1 MKGSRYP
8 KIALAVALAA
18 ILIAGIVVVNGTVDT
33 ANRTR
38 ITAYFVNTNGLFVGD
53 EVRILGV
60 PVGKIDTIEP
70 QPERA
75 KVTFFVDD
83 KYKVPANVNAV
94 IMSPSLVPVR
104 AIQLT
109 PVYTGGPQ
117 MRDGAVIPQERTAVP
132 VEFDDFRQQLQRL
145 ADTLQPTRPGGL
157 STLGSFIDTAANN
170 LRGQG
175 PSIRDTVIK
184 LSQAFSAL
192 GDKSTDLFSTFKNL
206 SILVSALQSSQ
217 DLLRQLNGNLAA
229 VTGLLSNDPDEVGN
243 AVTSI
248 NGVVGD
254 LKSFLAEN
262 RETLGTTSDK
272 LASVTQL
279 LADNTDQIKQL
290 LHVAPNSFQNFL
302 NIYQPAQGTLTG
314 ALAINNFA
322 NPIQFLCGAVQAA
335 SRLGAEQSAKLCAQ
349 YLAPI
354 IKNRQFNFPP
364 LGENLFVGA
373 TARPNEITYSEDWLR
388 PDYIPPPATSDGAP
402 PPPTAPLPPA
412 GNVFTNFGEGAAGQ
426 SVDAPY
432 VPSVPPPPPGPV
444 DQSLPAAPAS
454 TNPAQGLPGMMV
466 PPGGGS

>member
-8 KIALAVALAA
+8 KIVLAA
-18 ILIAGIVVVNGTVDT
+18 ALVLILIAGIVVVNRGADT

-38 ITAYFVNTNGLFVGD
+38 ITAYFANTNGLFVGD

-83 KYKVPANVNAV
+83 QYKVPANVNAV

-109 PVYTGGPQ
+109 PVYTGGPE

-217 DLLRQLNGNLAA
+217 DLLRQLNGNLAS
-229 VTGLLSNDPDEVGN
+229 VTGVLSNDPDEVGN
-243 AVTSI
+243 ASTSI

-254 LKSFLAEN
+254 L
-262 RETLGTTSDK
+262 
-272 LASVTQL
+272 
-279 LADNTDQIKQL
+279 
-290 LHVAPNSFQNFL
+290 
-302 NIYQPAQGTLTG
+302 
-314 ALAINNFA
+314 
-322 NPIQFLCGAVQAA
+322 
-335 SRLGAEQSAKLCAQ
+335 
-349 YLAPI
+349 
-354 IKNRQFNFPP
+354 
-364 LGENLFVGA
+364 
-373 TARPNEITYSEDWLR
+373 
-388 PDYIPPPATSDGAP
+388 
-402 PPPTAPLPPA
+402 
-412 GNVFTNFGEGAAGQ
+412 
-426 SVDAPY
+426 
-432 VPSVPPPPPGPV
+432 
-444 DQSLPAAPAS
+444 
-454 TNPAQGLPGMMV
+454 
-466 PPGGGS
+466 

>member
-1 MKGSRYP
+1 MKRSRLP
-8 KIALAVALAA
+8 KILLAVALVA
-18 ILIAGIVVVNGTVDT
+18 ILIAGIVVVYGGADTV
-33 ANRTR
+33 NRTR
-38 ITAYFVNTNGLFVGD
+38 ITAYFANTNGLFVGD

-109 PVYTGGPQ
+109 PAYTGGPQ

-145 ADTLQPTRPGGL
+145 ADMLQPTRPGGV

-217 DLLRQLNGNLAA
+217 DLLRQLNGNLAS
-229 VTGLLSNDPDEVGN
+229 VTGLLSNDPDEIGN

-262 RETLGTTSDK
+262 RETFGTTSDK

-279 LADNTDQIKQL
+279 LADNIPQIKQL
-290 LHVAPNSFQNFL
+290 LHIAPNSFQNFL

-402 PPPTAPLPPA
+402 PPPSAPLPPA
-412 GNVFTNFGEGAAGQ
+412 GSVFNAFGEGAGGQ
-426 SVDAPY
+426 SVDAPF

-444 DQSLPAAPAS
+444 DQSLPAAPVS